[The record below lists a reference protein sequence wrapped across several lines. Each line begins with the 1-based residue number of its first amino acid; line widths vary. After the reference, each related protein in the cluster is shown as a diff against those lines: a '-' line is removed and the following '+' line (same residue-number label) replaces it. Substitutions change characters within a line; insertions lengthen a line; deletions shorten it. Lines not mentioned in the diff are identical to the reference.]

1 MKKRVKIYKSPDNKG
16 AYINKTKKFLSKFQM
31 GGGITERAIRDTYA
45 RNVFAQLRA
54 NIKPEEVYANL
65 LTSGMEKKMAGALMS
80 EVISK
85 MIEAG
90 LFDPQYFE
98 KMAKKVSDQSQDQTA
113 PQPASIPEE
122 MTDLTQSEQPY
133 QEDGYSEGDQE
144 EMMAQDETSEL
155 SMQQGGGVG
164 SIKFDP
170 NLSFEPSSDENEM
183 LQQKLRQSMLSN
195 RGAYQSGASA
205 NIGPAT
211 SGPSISPPPLSPPIS
226 EQPTASIPTPTESTP
241 TESQRAPRMKRQ
253 RARNS
258 AVNNFFANAFGNK
271 GRGKRRYS
279 NRTYFNNRLQEGG
292 QAEEP
297 QPEMSFDQYMDGMQS
312 PIMDIRFPTL
322 SEYIS
327 PDNISWDDLTMMSYG
342 GMTKGKFVKSLLKK
356 QEGGD
361 SETIGTGNRQD
372 TLTNEISKRKS
383 DFTKSLKNL
392 STKALGEEIYN
403 NANKLGDPKVMEMAD
418 GLVQEENS
426 EMPKA
431 QRGKIIRN
439 ALKVY
444 KDLQPVKSFNKIPK
458 DELKRLQQI
467 RGLIRDKNFMETAN
481 DNILKKK
488 LNSPKTSHVLDEDLQ
503 VLYPGMM
510 SREGIFRAIAQ
521 GRGPLRSQAAF
532 LDEMYNPLSL
542 KNVKSLDDSNHFETL
557 DGDVDD
563 MMSQLELYNL
573 TPEQAVNRFEMLMK
587 NPTRM
592 PSQGKSGFE
601 ALGIPSANIVPSL
614 FSYNYKSPAA
624 LAYASKQQMRNIDNL
639 PIGSIGTGSDDL
651 TIDSKLMQDG
661 HFARMLQNPERYGI
675 FESPIFTGYNRLSG
689 KDFLTE
695 GYFGKKMYDDIY
707 DLKFQGLS
715 PAEQAKAQAKIAGD
729 YSKLRRDYYM
739 TNLENMSNLTG
750 RDMNFDYPVLEYKPG
765 SMSAD
770 QVPKDLPFI
779 TRDGMLNSNF
789 GLGLKS
795 PETNY
800 DWVVP
805 HFSLGKI
812 KQEGGEME
820 DTPMAQK
827 GGAAYKVAKAF
838 MNAGQAE
845 KNAVDPYEGYP
856 IRKATINYNR
866 QTVPYGT
873 FSGRRGALRD
883 MLFPANRMFGRMPYI
898 KTKTDYTGPMNEL
911 TPLRREVLK
920 TNRRGM
926 PKKYIDY
933 YTTGSDDSSE
943 LENQI
948 DSRNQATQKLIN
960 FDIPERSFKD
970 KYGDLKGSVRR
981 KIRRGERQS
990 DRADRRAK
998 RNPEGNVPFLL
1009 GSPFKDKSKSRESS
1023 NIGSRRRL
1031 ADQLFPNRDLDMKTR
1046 LKIGVQKYKDG
1057 LESLYDRIG
1066 YPGLADAVQMQSGGF
1081 TSNMGVNAPQPN
1093 MEVNLDAEITNLDP
1107 NQGMMGSMGAF
1118 MNNNTPDMPDPQPN
1132 NITVDPNQA
1141 VDPIQN
1147 DFYNYQYNDKN
1158 KKKGKQVM
1166 FENKLKRRT
1175 KVTDGEALA
1184 NVSIAGIRGIAGL
1197 KSRSNRKNDY
1207 ADYNDEMTRPENLY
1221 ANTVKTY
1228 KGDKVDIGGKQLGL
1242 QNFDQMGQE
1251 DSTGMNT
1258 AKYGRFMQ
1266 EGGYMD
1272 QFEENGEYE
1281 LPEELIEYLLANG
1294 VELDFI

>member
-113 PQPASIPEE
+113 PQSASIPEE

-205 NIGPAT
+205 NIGPGT

-226 EQPTASIPTPTESTP
+226 EQPPASIPTPTESTP
-241 TESQRAPRMKRQ
+241 TESQRAPLMKRQ

-327 PDNISWDDLTMMSYG
+327 PDNISWDDLSMMSYG

-392 STKALGEEIYN
+392 STKALGEGIYN

-426 EMPKA
+426 EMPRA
-431 QRGKIIRN
+431 QRGKIIKN

-467 RGLIRDKNFMETAN
+467 RGLIRDKNFMTTAN
-481 DNILKKK
+481 DNVLKKK
-488 LNSPKTSHVLDEDLQ
+488 LNSAKTSHVLDEDLQ
-503 VLYPGMM
+503 VIYPGMQ
-510 SREGIFRAIAQ
+510 SKEGILRAISQ
-521 GRGPLRSQAAF
+521 GRGPLQSAAAD
-532 LDEMYNPLSL
+532 LDYANAPMSL
-542 KNVKSLDDSNHFETL
+542 ENVRAIADAQYGTDFGADSNLSFFNE
-557 DGDVDD
+557 
-563 MMSQLELYNL
+563 L
-573 TPEQAVNRFEMLMK
+573 TPEQAVKRFQMLME
-587 NPTRM
+587 NPTGM
-592 PSQGKSGFE
+592 SSQGMMGFE
-601 ALGIPSANIVPSL
+601 SLGIPSKNVVPSL
-614 FSYNYKSPAA
+614 YAHNYRSPAA
-624 LAYASKQQMRNIDNL
+624 LAEASKLQMADISKL
-639 PIGSIGTGSDDL
+639 PIGSLGTGSDNL
-651 TIDSKLMQDG
+651 TLDSKLMQDG

-675 FESPIFTGYNRLSG
+675 FESPIFTGYNRLQG
-689 KDFLTE
+689 EDFLTD
-695 GYFGKKMYDDIY
+695 GYWGKKMYDAIY
-707 DLKFQGLS
+707 DLKFQGLND
-715 PAEQAKAQAKIAGD
+715 AEIAKAEAKIIGD
-729 YSKLRRDYYM
+729 TSKLRRDYYM
-739 TNLENMSNLTG
+739 TNLENMQNLTG
-750 RDMNFDYPVLEYKPG
+750 QDFGYPVLEYKPG

-770 QVPKDLPFI
+770 QVPKDLPSI
-779 TRDGMLNSNF
+779 TRTGMLESNF
-789 GLGLKS
+789 GLGLKE
-795 PETNY
+795 PKTTY
-800 DWVVP
+800 DWVAP

-820 DTPMAQK
+820 DVPMAQR

-838 MNAGQAE
+838 MDAGAAE
-845 KNAVDPYEGYP
+845 KNAVDPWEGYP

-998 RNPEGNVPFLL
+998 RNP
-1009 GSPFKDKSKSRESS
+1009 
-1023 NIGSRRRL
+1023 
-1031 ADQLFPNRDLDMKTR
+1031 
-1046 LKIGVQKYKDG
+1046 
-1057 LESLYDRIG
+1057 
-1066 YPGLADAVQMQSGGF
+1066 MQSGGF

-1281 LPEELIEYLLANG
+1281 LSEELIEYLLANG